1 MALAARQ
8 STRAAAGGAASCS
21 SAVAVCTPT
30 TLRPSARLARRNV
43 VTPAPASTVAA
54 SSSGRV
60 VMVRAASS
68 DMARWEQQVREGS
81 VANVSV
87 PQAAKMVE
95 QGGWVLLDVRPP
107 TETGKV
113 GITGAVDVP
122 LFCEDPSNSIGS
134 LMKKAATIGTGGW
147 WLGGSHMI
155 PNTEFL
161 AQVQARVP
169 KDTGVIIGCQKGL
182 RSLAAAEQL
191 SRAGYSKVAWINGGF
206 DTARPGDLATTN
218 GRDIRYAGIG
228 GLSEVLG
235 WTEVQQE
242 EKAGFMGGVAGV
254 LGLVALILLA
264 DLALFGY
271 EQIQYMHGTP
281 LK

>member
-1 MALAARQ
+1 
-8 STRAAAGGAASCS
+8 
-21 SAVAVCTPT
+21 
-30 TLRPSARLARRNV
+30 
-43 VTPAPASTVAA
+43 
-54 SSSGRV
+54 
-60 VMVRAASS
+60 MVRAASS

-107 TETGKV
+107 TETRKV